1 MKTEIKNETRLE
13 NLVES
18 AKSLSSDLSHFLRD
32 QDFYSVEKTL
42 HDLELV
48 TKSIR
53 FFLTEGK

>member
-1 MKTEIKNETRLE
+1 MKTEMKNETRLE

-18 AKSLSSDLSHFLRD
+18 AKSLSSDLSHFLGD
-32 QDFYSVEKTL
+32 QDFYSAEKTL

>member
-1 MKTEIKNETRLE
+1 MNNETRLE

-18 AKSLSSDLSHFLRD
+18 VKSLSSDLSHFLGD
-32 QDFYSVEKTL
+32 QDFYSAEKTL